1 VYTKD
6 NHKDNLVLP
15 AKGKILRVKI
25 GYNPNSSSIGSMVF
39 AIPAA
44 MLGVAVGFGTLSG
57 IIVSAFSKKS
67 GTDESEKQET
77 PIEPADTE
85 NVTDVK

>member
-1 VYTKD
+1 MCKNDKFKD
-6 NHKDNLVLP
+6 SSKLP
-15 AKGKILRVKI
+15 AKGKILRVKL

-39 AIPAA
+39 AIPVA

-67 GTDESEKQET
+67 STDKSEKHET
-77 PIEPADTE
+77 PIEIADIE

>member
-1 VYTKD
+1 VRKNDKFKD
-6 NHKDNLVLP
+6 SSLLP
-15 AKGKILRVKI
+15 AKGKILRVKL

-57 IIVSAFSKKS
+57 IIVSAFSKNSNK
-67 GTDESEKQET
+67 EKAEKQDSSAG
-77 PIEPADTE
+77 PADTE
-85 NVTDVK
+85 NVMDVK

>member
-1 VYTKD
+1 MCKNDKLKD
-6 NHKDNLVLP
+6 SSMLP
-15 AKGKILRVKI
+15 AKGKILRVKL
-25 GYNPNSSSIGSMVF
+25 GYNPNSSSIGSMIF

-67 GTDESEKQET
+67 STDESEKQEA

>member
-1 VYTKD
+1 MCKEETVHRVKPP
-6 NHKDNLVLP
+6 VR
-15 AKGKILRVKI
+15 GKILRVKL

-57 IIVSAFSKKS
+57 LIVSAFSKNS
-67 GTDESEKQET
+67 GSAEPEKQDT
-77 PIEPADTE
+77 TVEPADSE
-85 NVTDVK
+85 PVTDVK